1 MASGSDSDSSYK
13 SESTSQEYIAYIESS
28 SDSDCDQDESE
39 SGESYFKCC
48 VKDCG
53 GTNVYK
59 CCHCNEF
66 FCKDHIIPV
75 TESTGWN
82 WNATKNF
89 ISFYCEA
96 CLIER
101 RH

>member
-1 MASGSDSDSSYK
+1 MASGSDSDSFSEEYVT
-13 SESTSQEYIAYIESS
+13 SESDYDQEESG
-28 SDSDCDQDESE
+28 SDKSDCETDT
-39 SGESYFKCC
+39 YFACHK
-48 VKDCG
+48 KDCDG
-53 GTNVYK
+53 IELYR